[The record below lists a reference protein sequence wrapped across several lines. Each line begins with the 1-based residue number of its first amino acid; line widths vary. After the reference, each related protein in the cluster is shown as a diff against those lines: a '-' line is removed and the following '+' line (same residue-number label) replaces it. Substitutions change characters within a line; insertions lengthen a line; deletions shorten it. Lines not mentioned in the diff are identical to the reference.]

1 VRWVQVTSWP
11 KSPGRGMRCR
21 RPYRTL
27 AMDRAPSIGELAE
40 CVTSSISAMGPTKTK
55 HPVVQM
61 AVEAACNV
69 DILTK

>member
-1 VRWVQVTSWP
+1 
-11 KSPGRGMRCR
+11 
-21 RPYRTL
+21 
-27 AMDRAPSIGELAE
+27 MDRAPSIGELAE

>member
-1 VRWVQVTSWP
+1 MANENSGVSLDE
-11 KSPGRGMRCR
+11 SM
-21 RPYRTL
+21 PYIAR
-27 AMDRAPSIGELAE
+27 ELAE

-55 HPVVQM
+55 HSVVQM